1 MTEEEFR
8 AIAMSFPGVE
18 TGFNMKS
25 TFFKV
30 NGKDLARLL
39 GDDNIM
45 LTGVGPDE
53 IDHLIESDPAAFHA
67 TQHLRAAKCIAARLA
82 GLDGKVLRAMLER
95 RFRELGKK
103 AVVKAWDAGQAA
115 PL

>member
-67 TQHLRAAKCIAARLA
+67 TQHFRDAKCIAARLESLIQRCC
-82 GLDGKVLRAMLER
+82 GRCWRAAFDNWR
-95 RFRELGKK
+95 RSRS
-103 AVVKAWDAGQAA
+103 
-115 PL
+115 